1 MGVIP
6 EIWGPNLWGTL
17 HLLCL
22 TGTITSNF
30 VQEFASVIPCP
41 MCAGHFVELLKE
53 NPFPE
58 SDDPLV
64 LFRWSVHI
72 HNLVN
77 ARLGKPI
84 FSTEQAVEHWT
95 TKKTYVLSE
104 TKTQFDFKILIIIL
118 LVIALVFML
127 VKGKL

>member
-1 MGVIP
+1 MGVSP

-22 TGTITSNF
+22 AGTITPNF
-30 VQEFASVIPCP
+30 VQEFANVIPCP
-41 MCAGHFVELLKE
+41 MCAGHFTEILKE
-53 NPFPE
+53 NPLPD
-58 SDDPLV
+58 SVDPLI
-64 LFRWSVHI
+64 LFDWSVHL

-77 ARLGKPI
+77 ARIGKPVL
-84 FSTEQAVEHWT
+84 SPEQAIEHWT

-118 LVIALVFML
+118 LVLAIVFMFL
-127 VKGKL
+127 KNR